1 MIKFILRLLGISNK
15 KSVNTSHL
23 HKNEVE
29 AITHNNDVDYIKQI
43 RLAKEMQARENVRI
57 NEERIR
63 KEEDRRRRERN
74 SSTTSTSNSN
84 YSHAHYDD
92 SSDYS
97 SYSSSSDSSSSY
109 SDSSSSSSS
118 SSSYD

>member
-23 HKNEVE
+23 HKNETE
-29 AITHNNDVDYIKQI
+29 AITHNNDVDYIKQV

-57 NEERIR
+57 SEEKIR
-63 KEEDRRRRERN
+63 KEEARRRRERN
-74 SSTTSTSNSN
+74 SSTTSTSGSSNS
-84 YSHAHYDD
+84 HVHYDD
-92 SSDYS
+92 SSNYS
-97 SYSSSSDSSSSY
+97 SYSSSSDSSSSSGSY

-118 SSSYD
+118 YD